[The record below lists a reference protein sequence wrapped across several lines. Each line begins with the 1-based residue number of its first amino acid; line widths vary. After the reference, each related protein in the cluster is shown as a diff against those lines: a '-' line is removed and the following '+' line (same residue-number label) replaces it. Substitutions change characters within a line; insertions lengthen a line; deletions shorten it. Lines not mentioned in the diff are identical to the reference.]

1 MGDII
6 YKFFTKGE
14 KMASFNLTTQNGF
27 NTAKDFLLSNKSGIL
42 GFVSNAFFVAN
53 PATALIKMALEKG
66 YDLLTQKDKIE
77 AQKDMV
83 STLIKQGKE
92 NGVDNMEI
100 IVDNTVGL
108 SFNGSQIDGCPIKAT
123 LGSNDKM
130 TIKVQYKA

>member
-6 YKFFTKGE
+6 YKIFTKGE
-14 KMASFNLTTQNGF
+14 KMASFDLTTQNGF
-27 NTAKDFLLSNKSGIL
+27 NTAKDFLSSNKSGIL
-42 GFVSNAFFVAN
+42 DFIQN

-123 LGSNDKM
+123 FGSNDKM

>member
-14 KMASFNLTTQNGF
+14 KMASFDLTTQNGF

-42 GFVSNAFFVAN
+42 GFIQN

-100 IVDNTVGL
+100 TVDNTVGL

-123 LGSNDKM
+123 FGSNDKM

>member
-14 KMASFNLTTQNGF
+14 KMASFDLTTQNGF
-27 NTAKDFLLSNKSGIL
+27 NTAKDFLSSNKSGIL
-42 GFVSNAFFVAN
+42 DFIQN

-100 IVDNTVGL
+100 TVDNTVGL
-108 SFNGSQIDGCPIKAT
+108 SFDGSQIDGCPIKAT

-130 TIKVQYKA
+130 MIKVQYKA

>member
-6 YKFFTKGE
+6 YKIFTKGE

-27 NTAKDFLLSNKSGIL
+27 NTAKDFLSSNKSGIL
-42 GFVSNAFFVAN
+42 DFIQN

-100 IVDNTVGL
+100 IVDNKVGL
-108 SFNGSQIDGCPIKAT
+108 SLDGQVIDGCPIKAT

-130 TIKVQYKA
+130 TIKVQYKS

>member
-6 YKFFTKGE
+6 YKIFTKGE
-14 KMASFNLTTQNGF
+14 KMASFDLTTQNGF
-27 NTAKDFLLSNKSGIL
+27 NTAKDFLSSNKSGIL
-42 GFVSNAFFVAN
+42 GFIQN

-100 IVDNTVGL
+100 TVDNTVGL

>member
-6 YKFFTKGE
+6 YKIFTKGE
-14 KMASFNLTTQNGF
+14 KMASFDLTTQNGF
-27 NTAKDFLLSNKSGIL
+27 NTAKDFLSSNKSGIL
-42 GFVSNAFFVAN
+42 DFIQN
-53 PATALIKMALEKG
+53 PATALIKIALEKG

>member
-42 GFVSNAFFVAN
+42 DFIQN

-100 IVDNTVGL
+100 TVDNTVGL

-130 TIKVQYKA
+130 MIKVQYKA

>member
-27 NTAKDFLLSNKSGIL
+27 NTAKDFLSSNKSGIL
-42 GFVSNAFFVAN
+42 DFIQN

-100 IVDNTVGL
+100 TVDNTVGL

>member
-6 YKFFTKGE
+6 YKIFTKGE
-14 KMASFNLTTQNGF
+14 KMASFDLTTQNGF

-42 GFVSNAFFVAN
+42 GFIQN

-100 IVDNTVGL
+100 TVDNTVGL

>member
-6 YKFFTKGE
+6 YKIFTKGE
-14 KMASFNLTTQNGF
+14 KMASFDLTTQNGF
-27 NTAKDFLLSNKSGIL
+27 NTAKDFLSSNKSGIL
-42 GFVSNAFFVAN
+42 DFIQN

-100 IVDNTVGL
+100 RGDKTVGL

>member
-42 GFVSNAFFVAN
+42 DFIQN

-100 IVDNTVGL
+100 TVDNTVGL
-108 SFNGSQIDGCPIKAT
+108 SFDGSQIDGCPIKAT

>member
-6 YKFFTKGE
+6 YKIFTKGE
-14 KMASFNLTTQNGF
+14 KMASFDLTTQNGF
-27 NTAKDFLLSNKSGIL
+27 NTAKDFLSSNKSGIL
-42 GFVSNAFFVAN
+42 DFIQN
-53 PATALIKMALEKG
+53 PATALIKIALEKG
-66 YDLLTQKDKIE
+66 SDLLTQKDKIE
-77 AQKDMV
+77 AEKDMV

>member
-27 NTAKDFLLSNKSGIL
+27 NTAKDFLSSNKSGIL
-42 GFVSNAFFVAN
+42 DFIQN

-100 IVDNTVGL
+100 TVDNTVGL

-130 TIKVQYKA
+130 MIKVQYKA

>member
-6 YKFFTKGE
+6 YRIFTRGE
-14 KMASFNLTTQNGF
+14 KMASFDLITQNGF
-27 NTAKDFLLSNKSGIL
+27 NTAKDFLSSNKSGIL
-42 GFVSNAFFVAN
+42 DFIQN

-100 IVDNTVGL
+100 TVDNTVGL

>member
-6 YKFFTKGE
+6 YKIFTKGE
-14 KMASFNLTTQNGF
+14 KMTSFDLTTQNGF
-27 NTAKDFLLSNKSGIL
+27 NAAKDFLLSNKSGIL
-42 GFVSNAFFVAN
+42 DFIQN
-53 PATALIKMALEKG
+53 PAIALIKMALEKG
-66 YDLLTQKDKIE
+66 YDLLTQKDKIQ

-100 IVDNTVGL
+100 IVDDTVGL

>member
-14 KMASFNLTTQNGF
+14 KMASFDLTTQNGF
-27 NTAKDFLLSNKSGIL
+27 NTAKDFLSSNKSGIL
-42 GFVSNAFFVAN
+42 GFIQN

-100 IVDNTVGL
+100 TVDNTVGL

-123 LGSNDKM
+123 FGSNDKM

>member
-14 KMASFNLTTQNGF
+14 KMASFDLTTQNGF
-27 NTAKDFLLSNKSGIL
+27 NTAKDFLSSNKSGIL
-42 GFVSNAFFVAN
+42 DFIQN

-108 SFNGSQIDGCPIKAT
+108 SFDGSQIDGCPIKAT

>member
-1 MGDII
+1 MRDII
-6 YKFFTKGE
+6 YKIFTKGE
-14 KMASFNLTTQNGF
+14 KMASFDLTTQNGF
-27 NTAKDFLLSNKSGIL
+27 NTAKDFLSSNKSGIL
-42 GFVSNAFFVAN
+42 DFIQN

-100 IVDNTVGL
+100 TVDNTVGL
-108 SFNGSQIDGCPIKAT
+108 SFDGSQIDGCPIKAT

>member
-14 KMASFNLTTQNGF
+14 KMASFDLTTQNGF
-27 NTAKDFLLSNKSGIL
+27 NTAKDFLSSNKSGIL
-42 GFVSNAFFVAN
+42 DFIQN
-53 PATALIKMALEKG
+53 PATALIKIALEKG

>member
-1 MGDII
+1 MWDII

-27 NTAKDFLLSNKSGIL
+27 NAAKDFLLSNKSGIL
-42 GFVSNAFFVAN
+42 DFIQN

-100 IVDNTVGL
+100 TVDNTVGL

-123 LGSNDKM
+123 FGSNDKM

>member
-6 YKFFTKGE
+6 YKIFTKGE
-14 KMASFNLTTQNGF
+14 KMASFDLITQNGF
-27 NTAKDFLLSNKSGIL
+27 NTAKDFLSSNKSGIL
-42 GFVSNAFFVAN
+42 DFIQN

-100 IVDNTVGL
+100 TVDNTVGL
-108 SFNGSQIDGCPIKAT
+108 SFDGSQIDGCPIKAT

>member
-1 MGDII
+1 MGDVI
-6 YKFFTKGE
+6 YKIFTKGD

-42 GFVSNAFFVAN
+42 DFIQN
-53 PATALIKMALEKG
+53 PATALIKIALEKG

-100 IVDNTVGL
+100 TVDNTVGL

>member
-6 YKFFTKGE
+6 YKIFTKGE
-14 KMASFNLTTQNGF
+14 KMASFDLTTQNGF

-42 GFVSNAFFVAN
+42 DFIQN

-100 IVDNTVGL
+100 TVDNTVGL
-108 SFNGSQIDGCPIKAT
+108 SFDGSQIDGCPIKAT

>member
-42 GFVSNAFFVAN
+42 DFIQN

>member
-42 GFVSNAFFVAN
+42 DFIQN

-100 IVDNTVGL
+100 TVDNTVSL

>member
-1 MGDII
+1 MRDII
-6 YKFFTKGE
+6 YKIFTKGE
-14 KMASFNLTTQNGF
+14 KMASFDLTTQNGF
-27 NTAKDFLLSNKSGIL
+27 NTAKDFLSSNKSGIL
-42 GFVSNAFFVAN
+42 DFIQN
-53 PATALIKMALEKG
+53 PATALIKIALEKG

>member
-42 GFVSNAFFVAN
+42 GFIQN

-100 IVDNTVGL
+100 TVDNTVGL

-123 LGSNDKM
+123 FGSNDKM

>member
-6 YKFFTKGE
+6 YKIFTKGE
-14 KMASFNLTTQNGF
+14 KMASFDLTTQNGF
-27 NTAKDFLLSNKSGIL
+27 NTAKDFLSSNKSGIL
-42 GFVSNAFFVAN
+42 DFIQN

-100 IVDNTVGL
+100 IVDNTEGL

>member
-6 YKFFTKGE
+6 YKIFTKGE
-14 KMASFNLTTQNGF
+14 KMASFDLTTQNGF
-27 NTAKDFLLSNKSGIL
+27 NTAKDFLSSNKSGIL
-42 GFVSNAFFVAN
+42 DFIQN

-100 IVDNTVGL
+100 TVDNTVGL
-108 SFNGSQIDGCPIKAT
+108 SFDGSQIDGCPIKAT

-130 TIKVQYKA
+130 MIKVQYKA

>member
-14 KMASFNLTTQNGF
+14 KMASFDLTTQNGF
-27 NTAKDFLLSNKSGIL
+27 NTAKDFLSSNKSGIL
-42 GFVSNAFFVAN
+42 DFIQN

-66 YDLLTQKDKIE
+66 YDLLTQNDKIE

>member
-1 MGDII
+1 MGGGII
-6 YKFFTKGE
+6 YKFFTTGE
-14 KMASFNLTTQNGF
+14 KMASFDLTTQNGF
-27 NTAKDFLLSNKSGIL
+27 NTAKDFLSSNKSGIL
-42 GFVSNAFFVAN
+42 DFIQN

-108 SFNGSQIDGCPIKAT
+108 SFDGSQIDGCPIKAT

>member
-1 MGDII
+1 MGYII
-6 YKFFTKGE
+6 YKFFTKGD

-42 GFVSNAFFVAN
+42 DFIQN

-100 IVDNTVGL
+100 TVDNTVGL

>member
-6 YKFFTKGE
+6 YKIFTKGE
-14 KMASFNLTTQNGF
+14 KMASFDLTTQNGF
-27 NTAKDFLLSNKSGIL
+27 NTAKDFLSSNKSGIL
-42 GFVSNAFFVAN
+42 GFIQN

-100 IVDNTVGL
+100 TVDNTVGL
-108 SFNGSQIDGCPIKAT
+108 SFDGSQIDGCPIKAT

-130 TIKVQYKA
+130 MIKVQYKA

>member
-27 NTAKDFLLSNKSGIL
+27 NTAKDFLSSNKSGIL
-42 GFVSNAFFVAN
+42 DFIQN
-53 PATALIKMALEKG
+53 PATALIKIALEKG

>member
-6 YKFFTKGE
+6 YKIFTKGE
-14 KMASFNLTTQNGF
+14 KMASFDLTTQNGF
-27 NTAKDFLLSNKSGIL
+27 NTAKDFLSSNKSGIL
-42 GFVSNAFFVAN
+42 DFIQN
-53 PATALIKMALEKG
+53 PATALIKIALEKG

-100 IVDNTVGL
+100 TVDNTVGL
-108 SFNGSQIDGCPIKAT
+108 SFDGSQIDGCPIKAT

-130 TIKVQYKA
+130 MIKVQYKA

>member
-42 GFVSNAFFVAN
+42 GFIQN

>member
-27 NTAKDFLLSNKSGIL
+27 NIAKDFLLSNKSGIL
-42 GFVSNAFFVAN
+42 DFIQN

-100 IVDNTVGL
+100 TVDNTVGL

>member
-6 YKFFTKGE
+6 YKIFTKGE
-14 KMASFNLTTQNGF
+14 KMASFDLTTQNGF

-42 GFVSNAFFVAN
+42 GFIQN

-100 IVDNTVGL
+100 TVDNTVGL
-108 SFNGSQIDGCPIKAT
+108 SFDGSQIDGCPIKAT

>member
-1 MGDII
+1 MSDII
-6 YKFFTKGE
+6 YKIFKKKK
-14 KMASFNLTTQNGF
+14 KMASFDLTTQNGF
-27 NTAKDFLLSNKSGIL
+27 NTAKDFLSSNKSGIL
-42 GFVSNAFFVAN
+42 DFIQN

-100 IVDNTVGL
+100 TVDNTVGL

>member
-1 MGDII
+1 MGGGII
-6 YKFFTKGE
+6 YKFFTKGD
-14 KMASFNLTTQNGF
+14 KMASFDLTTQNGF
-27 NTAKDFLLSNKSGIL
+27 NTAKDFLSSNKSGIL
-42 GFVSNAFFVAN
+42 DFIQN
-53 PATALIKMALEKG
+53 PATALIKIALEKG